1 MTYTYQCSS
10 CEQAWEDRQLIC
22 DRDVPTTEPCPKC
35 SSVGTVKRIIDFA
48 PRISYD
54 GAKTVLQR
62 AGSGWN
68 DVLNKIKKSS
78 GRHTNIETR

>member
-1 MTYTYQCSS
+1 MS
-10 CEQAWEDRQLIC
+10 E
-22 DRDVPTTEPCPKC
+22 RDAPTTKKCPHC
-35 SSVGTVKRIIDFA
+35 ESENTVKRIIDFA
-48 PRISYD
+48 PRVSYD

>member
-1 MTYTYQCSS
+1 MTYTYRCES
-10 CEQAWEDRQLIC
+10 CNEQWEDRQLLN
-22 DRDVPTTEPCPKC
+22 DRDLPTTQACCHCNSE
-35 SSVGTVKRIIDFA
+35 GTVKRIIDFA

-68 DVLNKIKKSS
+68 DVLTKVKKNS
-78 GRHTNIETR
+78 GRYSNIETR

>member
-1 MTYTYQCSS
+1 MTYTYRCGQCE
-10 CEQAWEDRQLIC
+10 EQWEDRVPMS
-22 DRDVPTTEPCPKC
+22 DRDVPTTASCPKC
-35 SSVGTVKRIIDFA
+35 NAEGTVKRIIDFA

-54 GAKTVLQR
+54 GAQTVLQR

-68 DVLNKIKKSS
+68 DVLNKVKKSS

>member
-1 MTYTYQCSS
+1 MTYTYRCDS
-10 CEQAWEDRQLIC
+10 CNEQWEDRLPMS
-22 DRDVPTTEPCPKC
+22 DRDVPTTHPCPLC
-35 SSVGTVKRIIDFA
+35 NAEESVKRIIDFA

-68 DVLNKIKKSS
+68 DLLNKVKKAS
-78 GRHTNIETR
+78 GRNANIETR